1 MPVVSVLMP
10 TYNAEKYLKEA
21 IDSIL
26 NQTFTDFE
34 FLIIDDNSK
43 DKTKKIIGKYND
55 KRIKLIKGPQKG
67 LAAAL
72 NCGIKKA
79 QGKYIA
85 RMDADDI
92 SLPARLEKQVNYLE
106 AHPEITVLGM
116 GSVGACR
123 QCAVKQYQNAED
135 TRGRLVMSCMTPAS
149 DGTFISIDDEE
160 AKQFRESVVEWLM
173 TNHPHDCPVCEEGGN
188 CHLQDMTV
196 MTGHSF
202 RRYRFTKRTHRNQ
215 DLGPF
220 ISHEM
225 NRCIACYRCVRYYK
239 DYADGTDLG
248 VYGAHDNVYFG
259 RPEDGTLE
267 SEFSGNLV
275 EICPTGVFTDKT
287 HSERYNR
294 KWDMQFAPSICQQCS
309 IGCNISPGER
319 YGELRRI
326 ENRYNGTVNH
336 YFLCD
341 RGRFGY
347 GYVNLKDRP
356 RQPVQRR
363 GDDFITL
370 NAEQAMQG
378 AADIL
383 RQSKKVIGIG
393 SPRASVESNFALR
406 ELVGEENFYTG
417 IAHGEQ
423 ERLQLALK
431 VLREGGIYTPAL
443 REIESYDAVLVLG
456 EDVTQ
461 TGARVA
467 LAVRQAVKGKAREM
481 AAAQKVADW
490 QIAAIL
496 NIGQRAKH
504 PLFVTNVD
512 DTRLDDIAAWT
523 YRAPVEDQARLG
535 FAIAHALDN
544 SAPAVDGIEPE
555 LQSKIDVIVQAL
567 AGAKKPLIISG
578 TNAGSLEVIQAA
590 ANVAKALKGRGAD
603 VGITMIARSVNS
615 MGLGIMGGGS
625 LEEALT
631 ELETGRADAVVVLEN
646 DLHRHA
652 SAIRVN
658 AALAKAPLV
667 MVVDHQRTA
676 IMENAHLVLSA
687 ASFAE
692 SDGTVI
698 NNEGRAQ
705 RFFQVYDPAY
715 YDSKTVMLESWR
727 WLHSLHSTLLSREV
741 DWTQLDHVIDAVV
754 AKIPELAGIKDAAP
768 DATFRIRGQKLARE
782 PHRYSGRTAMRANIS
797 VHEPRQPQD
806 IDTMFTFSMEG
817 NNQPTAHRSQ
827 VPFAWAPGWNSPQAW
842 NKFQDEVGGKLR
854 FGDPGVRLF
863 ETSENGLDYF
873 TSVPARFQPQDGKW
887 RIAPYYHLF
896 GSDELS
902 QRAPVFQS
910 RMPQPYIKLN
920 PADAAKLGVN
930 AGTHVSF
937 SYDGNTV
944 TLPVEIAEGLTAGQV
959 GLPMGMSGIAPVLAG
974 AHLEDLKEAQQ

>member
-1 MPVVSVLMP
+1 M
-10 TYNAEKYLKEA
+10 
-21 IDSIL
+21 
-26 NQTFTDFE
+26 
-34 FLIIDDNSK
+34 
-43 DKTKKIIGKYND
+43 
-55 KRIKLIKGPQKG
+55 R
-67 LAAAL
+67 
-72 NCGIKKA
+72 
-79 QGKYIA
+79 
-85 RMDADDI
+85 
-92 SLPARLEKQVNYLE
+92 
-106 AHPEITVLGM
+106 
-116 GSVGACR
+116 
-123 QCAVKQYQNAED
+123 
-135 TRGRLVMSCMTPAS
+135 
-149 DGTFISIDDEE
+149 
-160 AKQFRESVVEWLM
+160 
-173 TNHPHDCPVCEEGGN
+173 
-188 CHLQDMTV
+188 
-196 MTGHSF
+196 
-202 RRYRFTKRTHRNQ
+202 
-215 DLGPF
+215 
-220 ISHEM
+220 
-225 NRCIACYRCVRYYK
+225 
-239 DYADGTDLG
+239 
-248 VYGAHDNVYFG
+248 
-259 RPEDGTLE
+259 
-267 SEFSGNLV
+267 
-275 EICPTGVFTDKT
+275 
-287 HSERYNR
+287 
-294 KWDMQFAPSICQQCS
+294 
-309 IGCNISPGER
+309 
-319 YGELRRI
+319 
-326 ENRYNGTVNH
+326 
-336 YFLCD
+336 
-341 RGRFGY
+341 
-347 GYVNLKDRP
+347 
-356 RQPVQRR
+356 
-363 GDDFITL
+363 
-370 NAEQAMQG
+370 
-378 AADIL
+378 
-383 RQSKKVIGIG
+383 
-393 SPRASVESNFALR
+393 
-406 ELVGEENFYTG
+406 LVGEENFYTG

-578 TNAGSLEVIQAA
+578 TNAGSTEVIQAA

-652 SAIRVN
+652 SATRVN

-827 VPFAWAPGWNSPQAW
+827 VPFARAPGWNSPQAW
-842 NKFQDEVGGKLR
+842 NKFEDEVGGKLR

-930 AGTHVSF
+930 AGTRVSF

>member
-1 MPVVSVLMP
+1 
-10 TYNAEKYLKEA
+10 
-21 IDSIL
+21 
-26 NQTFTDFE
+26 
-34 FLIIDDNSK
+34 
-43 DKTKKIIGKYND
+43 
-55 KRIKLIKGPQKG
+55 
-67 LAAAL
+67 
-72 NCGIKKA
+72 
-79 QGKYIA
+79 
-85 RMDADDI
+85 
-92 SLPARLEKQVNYLE
+92 
-106 AHPEITVLGM
+106 
-116 GSVGACR
+116 
-123 QCAVKQYQNAED
+123 
-135 TRGRLVMSCMTPAS
+135 
-149 DGTFISIDDEE
+149 
-160 AKQFRESVVEWLM
+160 
-173 TNHPHDCPVCEEGGN
+173 
-188 CHLQDMTV
+188 

-930 AGTHVSF
+930 AGTRVSF

-959 GLPMGMSGIAPVLAG
+959 GLPMGVSGIAPVLAG

>member
-1 MPVVSVLMP
+1 M
-10 TYNAEKYLKEA
+10 
-21 IDSIL
+21 
-26 NQTFTDFE
+26 
-34 FLIIDDNSK
+34 
-43 DKTKKIIGKYND
+43 
-55 KRIKLIKGPQKG
+55 
-67 LAAAL
+67 
-72 NCGIKKA
+72 
-79 QGKYIA
+79 
-85 RMDADDI
+85 
-92 SLPARLEKQVNYLE
+92 
-106 AHPEITVLGM
+106 
-116 GSVGACR
+116 
-123 QCAVKQYQNAED
+123 
-135 TRGRLVMSCMTPAS
+135 
-149 DGTFISIDDEE
+149 
-160 AKQFRESVVEWLM
+160 
-173 TNHPHDCPVCEEGGN
+173 
-188 CHLQDMTV
+188 
-196 MTGHSF
+196 
-202 RRYRFTKRTHRNQ
+202 
-215 DLGPF
+215 
-220 ISHEM
+220 
-225 NRCIACYRCVRYYK
+225 RCVSWWAK
-239 DYADGTDLG
+239 
-248 VYGAHDNVYFG
+248 
-259 RPEDGTLE
+259 
-267 SEFSGNLV
+267 
-275 EICPTGVFTDKT
+275 KT
-287 HSERYNR
+287 ST
-294 KWDMQFAPSICQQCS
+294 P
-309 IGCNISPGER
+309 
-319 YGELRRI
+319 
-326 ENRYNGTVNH
+326 
-336 YFLCD
+336 
-341 RGRFGY
+341 
-347 GYVNLKDRP
+347 
-356 RQPVQRR
+356 
-363 GDDFITL
+363 
-370 NAEQAMQG
+370 
-378 AADIL
+378 
-383 RQSKKVIGIG
+383 
-393 SPRASVESNFALR
+393 
-406 ELVGEENFYTG
+406 G

-578 TNAGSLEVIQAA
+578 TNAGSAEVIQAA

-652 SAIRVN
+652 SATRVN

-930 AGTHVSF
+930 AGTRVSF

>member
-1 MPVVSVLMP
+1 
-10 TYNAEKYLKEA
+10 
-21 IDSIL
+21 
-26 NQTFTDFE
+26 
-34 FLIIDDNSK
+34 
-43 DKTKKIIGKYND
+43 
-55 KRIKLIKGPQKG
+55 
-67 LAAAL
+67 
-72 NCGIKKA
+72 
-79 QGKYIA
+79 
-85 RMDADDI
+85 
-92 SLPARLEKQVNYLE
+92 
-106 AHPEITVLGM
+106 
-116 GSVGACR
+116 
-123 QCAVKQYQNAED
+123 
-135 TRGRLVMSCMTPAS
+135 
-149 DGTFISIDDEE
+149 
-160 AKQFRESVVEWLM
+160 
-173 TNHPHDCPVCEEGGN
+173 
-188 CHLQDMTV
+188 
-196 MTGHSF
+196 
-202 RRYRFTKRTHRNQ
+202 
-215 DLGPF
+215 
-220 ISHEM
+220 
-225 NRCIACYRCVRYYK
+225 
-239 DYADGTDLG
+239 
-248 VYGAHDNVYFG
+248 
-259 RPEDGTLE
+259 
-267 SEFSGNLV
+267 
-275 EICPTGVFTDKT
+275 
-287 HSERYNR
+287 
-294 KWDMQFAPSICQQCS
+294 MQFAPSICQQCS

-578 TNAGSLEVIQAA
+578 TNAGSAEVIQAA

-652 SAIRVN
+652 SATRVN

-827 VPFAWAPGWNSPQAW
+827 VPFARAPGWNSPQAW
-842 NKFQDEVGGKLR
+842 NKFRDEVGGKLR

-930 AGTHVSF
+930 AGTRVSF

>member
-1 MPVVSVLMP
+1 
-10 TYNAEKYLKEA
+10 
-21 IDSIL
+21 
-26 NQTFTDFE
+26 
-34 FLIIDDNSK
+34 
-43 DKTKKIIGKYND
+43 
-55 KRIKLIKGPQKG
+55 
-67 LAAAL
+67 
-72 NCGIKKA
+72 
-79 QGKYIA
+79 
-85 RMDADDI
+85 
-92 SLPARLEKQVNYLE
+92 
-106 AHPEITVLGM
+106 
-116 GSVGACR
+116 
-123 QCAVKQYQNAED
+123 
-135 TRGRLVMSCMTPAS
+135 
-149 DGTFISIDDEE
+149 
-160 AKQFRESVVEWLM
+160 
-173 TNHPHDCPVCEEGGN
+173 
-188 CHLQDMTV
+188 
-196 MTGHSF
+196 
-202 RRYRFTKRTHRNQ
+202 
-215 DLGPF
+215 
-220 ISHEM
+220 
-225 NRCIACYRCVRYYK
+225 
-239 DYADGTDLG
+239 
-248 VYGAHDNVYFG
+248 DNVYFG

-347 GYVNLKDRP
+347 GYVNLRDRP

-578 TNAGSLEVIQAA
+578 TNAGSIEVIQAA

-652 SAIRVN
+652 SATRVN

-930 AGTHVSF
+930 AGARVSF

>member
-1 MPVVSVLMP
+1 MATIHVDG
-10 TYNAEKYLKEA
+10 KEYEVNGA
-21 IDSIL
+21 
-26 NQTFTDFE
+26 
-34 FLIIDDNSK
+34 DN
-43 DKTKKIIGKYND
+43 
-55 KRIKLIKGPQKG
+55 L
-67 LAAAL
+67 
-72 NCGIKKA
+72 
-79 QGKYIA
+79 
-85 RMDADDI
+85 
-92 SLPARLEKQVNYLE
+92 LE
-106 AHPEITVLGM
+106 ACLSLGLDIPYFCWHPAL

-431 VLREGGIYTPAL
+431 VLREGGIYSPAL

-461 TGARVA
+461 TGPRVA

-481 AAAQKVADW
+481 AAAQKVAHW
-490 QIAAIL
+490 QIAGTVNL
-496 NIGQRAKH
+496 GHRAKH

-930 AGTHVSF
+930 AGTRVSF

>member
-1 MPVVSVLMP
+1 MATIHVDGK
-10 TYNAEKYLKEA
+10 KYEVNGA
-21 IDSIL
+21 
-26 NQTFTDFE
+26 
-34 FLIIDDNSK
+34 DN
-43 DKTKKIIGKYND
+43 
-55 KRIKLIKGPQKG
+55 L
-67 LAAAL
+67 
-72 NCGIKKA
+72 
-79 QGKYIA
+79 
-85 RMDADDI
+85 
-92 SLPARLEKQVNYLE
+92 LE
-106 AHPEITVLGM
+106 ACLSLGLDIPYFCWHPAL

-196 MTGHSF
+196 MTGHTF

-578 TNAGSLEVIQAA
+578 TNAGSTEVIQAA

-652 SAIRVN
+652 SATRVN

-705 RFFQVYDPAY
+705 RFFQVYDPSY

-873 TSVPARFQPQDGKW
+873 TSVPARFQPQAGKW

-902 QRAPVFQS
+902 QRALVFQS

-930 AGTHVSF
+930 VGTRVSF

>member
-1 MPVVSVLMP
+1 
-10 TYNAEKYLKEA
+10 
-21 IDSIL
+21 
-26 NQTFTDFE
+26 
-34 FLIIDDNSK
+34 
-43 DKTKKIIGKYND
+43 
-55 KRIKLIKGPQKG
+55 
-67 LAAAL
+67 
-72 NCGIKKA
+72 
-79 QGKYIA
+79 
-85 RMDADDI
+85 
-92 SLPARLEKQVNYLE
+92 
-106 AHPEITVLGM
+106 
-116 GSVGACR
+116 
-123 QCAVKQYQNAED
+123 
-135 TRGRLVMSCMTPAS
+135 
-149 DGTFISIDDEE
+149 
-160 AKQFRESVVEWLM
+160 
-173 TNHPHDCPVCEEGGN
+173 
-188 CHLQDMTV
+188 
-196 MTGHSF
+196 
-202 RRYRFTKRTHRNQ
+202 
-215 DLGPF
+215 
-220 ISHEM
+220 
-225 NRCIACYRCVRYYK
+225 
-239 DYADGTDLG
+239 
-248 VYGAHDNVYFG
+248 
-259 RPEDGTLE
+259 
-267 SEFSGNLV
+267 
-275 EICPTGVFTDKT
+275 
-287 HSERYNR
+287 
-294 KWDMQFAPSICQQCS
+294 
-309 IGCNISPGER
+309 
-319 YGELRRI
+319 
-326 ENRYNGTVNH
+326 
-336 YFLCD
+336 
-341 RGRFGY
+341 
-347 GYVNLKDRP
+347 
-356 RQPVQRR
+356 
-363 GDDFITL
+363 
-370 NAEQAMQG
+370 MQG

-578 TNAGSLEVIQAA
+578 TNAGSIEVIQAA

-646 DLHRHA
+646 DLHRLA
-652 SAIRVN
+652 SATRVN

-930 AGTHVSF
+930 AGARVSF

>member
-1 MPVVSVLMP
+1 M
-10 TYNAEKYLKEA
+10 
-21 IDSIL
+21 
-26 NQTFTDFE
+26 
-34 FLIIDDNSK
+34 
-43 DKTKKIIGKYND
+43 
-55 KRIKLIKGPQKG
+55 
-67 LAAAL
+67 
-72 NCGIKKA
+72 
-79 QGKYIA
+79 
-85 RMDADDI
+85 
-92 SLPARLEKQVNYLE
+92 
-106 AHPEITVLGM
+106 
-116 GSVGACR
+116 
-123 QCAVKQYQNAED
+123 
-135 TRGRLVMSCMTPAS
+135 
-149 DGTFISIDDEE
+149 
-160 AKQFRESVVEWLM
+160 
-173 TNHPHDCPVCEEGGN
+173 
-188 CHLQDMTV
+188 
-196 MTGHSF
+196 
-202 RRYRFTKRTHRNQ
+202 
-215 DLGPF
+215 
-220 ISHEM
+220 
-225 NRCIACYRCVRYYK
+225 RCVSWWAK
-239 DYADGTDLG
+239 
-248 VYGAHDNVYFG
+248 
-259 RPEDGTLE
+259 
-267 SEFSGNLV
+267 
-275 EICPTGVFTDKT
+275 KT
-287 HSERYNR
+287 
-294 KWDMQFAPSICQQCS
+294 
-309 IGCNISPGER
+309 
-319 YGELRRI
+319 
-326 ENRYNGTVNH
+326 
-336 YFLCD
+336 
-341 RGRFGY
+341 
-347 GYVNLKDRP
+347 
-356 RQPVQRR
+356 
-363 GDDFITL
+363 
-370 NAEQAMQG
+370 
-378 AADIL
+378 
-383 RQSKKVIGIG
+383 
-393 SPRASVESNFALR
+393 
-406 ELVGEENFYTG
+406 YTG

-578 TNAGSLEVIQAA
+578 TNAGSAEVIQAA

-652 SAIRVN
+652 SATRVN

-827 VPFAWAPGWNSPQAW
+827 VPFAWAPGWNSSQAW

-930 AGTHVSF
+930 AGTRVSF

>member
-1 MPVVSVLMP
+1 
-10 TYNAEKYLKEA
+10 
-21 IDSIL
+21 
-26 NQTFTDFE
+26 
-34 FLIIDDNSK
+34 
-43 DKTKKIIGKYND
+43 
-55 KRIKLIKGPQKG
+55 
-67 LAAAL
+67 
-72 NCGIKKA
+72 
-79 QGKYIA
+79 
-85 RMDADDI
+85 
-92 SLPARLEKQVNYLE
+92 
-106 AHPEITVLGM
+106 
-116 GSVGACR
+116 
-123 QCAVKQYQNAED
+123 
-135 TRGRLVMSCMTPAS
+135 
-149 DGTFISIDDEE
+149 
-160 AKQFRESVVEWLM
+160 
-173 TNHPHDCPVCEEGGN
+173 
-188 CHLQDMTV
+188 

-578 TNAGSLEVIQAA
+578 TNAGSIEVIQAA

-652 SAIRVN
+652 SATRVN

-842 NKFQDEVGGKLR
+842 NKFQEEVGGKLR

>member
-1 MPVVSVLMP
+1 MATIHVDGKALEVDG
-10 TYNAEKYLKEA
+10 A
-21 IDSIL
+21 
-26 NQTFTDFE
+26 
-34 FLIIDDNSK
+34 DNLLQACLS
-43 DKTKKIIGKYND
+43 
-55 KRIKLIKGPQKG
+55 LG
-67 LAAAL
+67 LDIPYFCWHPAL
-72 NCGIKKA
+72 
-79 QGKYIA
+79 
-85 RMDADDI
+85 
-92 SLPARLEKQVNYLE
+92 
-106 AHPEITVLGM
+106 

-123 QCAVKQYQNAED
+123 QCAVKQYTDEND
-135 TRGRLVMSCMTPAS
+135 TRGRIVMSCMTPAT
-149 DGTFISIDDEE
+149 DNTWISIDDEE
-160 AKQFRESVVEWLM
+160 SKAFRASVVEWLM
-173 TNHPHDCPVCEEGGN
+173 TNHPHDCPVCEEGGH

-196 MTGHSF
+196 MTGHNE
-202 RRYRFTKRTHRNQ
+202 RRYRFTKRTHQNQ

-225 NRCIACYRCVRYYK
+225 NRCIACYRCVRFYK
-239 DYADGTDLG
+239 DYAGGTDLG
-248 VYGAHDNVYFG
+248 VFGAHDNVYFG
-259 RPEDGTLE
+259 RVEDGVLE
-267 SEFSGNLV
+267 SEFSGNLTEV
-275 EICPTGVFTDKT
+275 CPTGVFTDKT

-294 KWDMQFAPSICQQCS
+294 KWDMQFAPSICHGCS
-309 IGCNISPGER
+309 SGCNISPGER

-930 AGTHVSF
+930 AGTRVSF

>member
-1 MPVVSVLMP
+1 
-10 TYNAEKYLKEA
+10 
-21 IDSIL
+21 
-26 NQTFTDFE
+26 
-34 FLIIDDNSK
+34 
-43 DKTKKIIGKYND
+43 
-55 KRIKLIKGPQKG
+55 
-67 LAAAL
+67 
-72 NCGIKKA
+72 
-79 QGKYIA
+79 
-85 RMDADDI
+85 
-92 SLPARLEKQVNYLE
+92 
-106 AHPEITVLGM
+106 
-116 GSVGACR
+116 
-123 QCAVKQYQNAED
+123 
-135 TRGRLVMSCMTPAS
+135 
-149 DGTFISIDDEE
+149 
-160 AKQFRESVVEWLM
+160 
-173 TNHPHDCPVCEEGGN
+173 
-188 CHLQDMTV
+188 
-196 MTGHSF
+196 
-202 RRYRFTKRTHRNQ
+202 
-215 DLGPF
+215 
-220 ISHEM
+220 
-225 NRCIACYRCVRYYK
+225 
-239 DYADGTDLG
+239 G

-578 TNAGSLEVIQAA
+578 TNAGSIEVIQAA

-652 SAIRVN
+652 SATRVN

>member
-1 MPVVSVLMP
+1 
-10 TYNAEKYLKEA
+10 
-21 IDSIL
+21 
-26 NQTFTDFE
+26 
-34 FLIIDDNSK
+34 
-43 DKTKKIIGKYND
+43 
-55 KRIKLIKGPQKG
+55 
-67 LAAAL
+67 
-72 NCGIKKA
+72 
-79 QGKYIA
+79 
-85 RMDADDI
+85 
-92 SLPARLEKQVNYLE
+92 
-106 AHPEITVLGM
+106 
-116 GSVGACR
+116 
-123 QCAVKQYQNAED
+123 
-135 TRGRLVMSCMTPAS
+135 
-149 DGTFISIDDEE
+149 
-160 AKQFRESVVEWLM
+160 
-173 TNHPHDCPVCEEGGN
+173 
-188 CHLQDMTV
+188 
-196 MTGHSF
+196 
-202 RRYRFTKRTHRNQ
+202 
-215 DLGPF
+215 
-220 ISHEM
+220 
-225 NRCIACYRCVRYYK
+225 
-239 DYADGTDLG
+239 
-248 VYGAHDNVYFG
+248 
-259 RPEDGTLE
+259 
-267 SEFSGNLV
+267 
-275 EICPTGVFTDKT
+275 
-287 HSERYNR
+287 
-294 KWDMQFAPSICQQCS
+294 
-309 IGCNISPGER
+309 
-319 YGELRRI
+319 
-326 ENRYNGTVNH
+326 
-336 YFLCD
+336 
-341 RGRFGY
+341 
-347 GYVNLKDRP
+347 
-356 RQPVQRR
+356 
-363 GDDFITL
+363 
-370 NAEQAMQG
+370 MQG

-578 TNAGSLEVIQAA
+578 TNAGSAEVIQAA

-615 MGLGIMGGGS
+615 MGLGIIGGGS

-652 SAIRVN
+652 SATRVN

-930 AGTHVSF
+930 AGTRVSF

>member
-1 MPVVSVLMP
+1 MATIHVDG
-10 TYNAEKYLKEA
+10 KEYEVDGA
-21 IDSIL
+21 
-26 NQTFTDFE
+26 
-34 FLIIDDNSK
+34 DNLLQACLS
-43 DKTKKIIGKYND
+43 
-55 KRIKLIKGPQKG
+55 LG
-67 LAAAL
+67 LDIPYFCWHPAL
-72 NCGIKKA
+72 
-79 QGKYIA
+79 
-85 RMDADDI
+85 
-92 SLPARLEKQVNYLE
+92 
-106 AHPEITVLGM
+106 

-149 DGTFISIDDEE
+149 DGTFISIDDNE

-220 ISHEM
+220 INHEM

-309 IGCNISPGER
+309 LGCNTSPGER

-356 RQPVQRR
+356 RRPVQRR
-363 GDDFITL
+363 GDDLITL

-406 ELVGEENFYTG
+406 ELVGAENFYTG
-417 IAHGEQ
+417 IAAGEQ
-423 ERLQLALK
+423 ERLQLMLK
-431 VLREGGIYTPAL
+431 VLRESGIRTPAL

-456 EDVTQ
+456 EDITQ

-512 DTRLDDIAAWT
+512 STRLDDIAAWT

-535 FAIAHALDN
+535 FAIANALDAA
-544 SAPAVDGIEPE
+544 SPAVEGLDRD
-555 LQSKIDVIVQAL
+555 LQNKVDVIVQAL

-578 TNAGSLEVIQAA
+578 TNAGSVEVIEAA

-603 VGITMIARSVNS
+603 VGITMIARAVNS
-615 MGLGIMGGGS
+615 VGLGMIGGGS
-625 LEEALT
+625 LDDALN
-631 ELETGRADAVVVLEN
+631 ELETGNADAVIVLEN

-652 SAIRVN
+652 SAARVD

-667 MVVDHQRTA
+667 MVIDHQRTA
-676 IMENAHLVLSA
+676 IMDHAHLVLST

-705 RFFQVYDPAY
+705 RFFQVYDPSY
-715 YDSKTVMLESWR
+715 YDNTVTMLESWR
-727 WLHSLHSTLLSREV
+727 WLHSLHSTLENRHP
-741 DWTQLDHVIDAVV
+741 DWTQLDHVIDACIE
-754 AKIPELAGIKDAAP
+754 KLPHLAGIKNAAP

-806 IDTMFTFSMEG
+806 KDTMFAFSMEG
-817 NNQPTAHRSQ
+817 NNHPDAPRSQ

-842 NKFQDEVGGKLR
+842 NKFQDEVGGHLR
-854 FGDPGVRLF
+854 HGDPGVRLI
-863 ETSENGLDYF
+863 EAGEGAIDYF
-873 TSVPARFQPQDGKW
+873 TTVPQRFAPQEGQW

-902 QRAPVFQS
+902 QRSPVFQS
-910 RMPQPYIKLN
+910 RMPQPYIRLN

-930 AGTHVSF
+930 AGAKVSF
-937 SYDGNTV
+937 NYEGQTI
-944 TLPVEIAEGLTAGQV
+944 TLPLQLSEGLTEGQV
-959 GLPMGMSGIAPVLAG
+959 GLPMGMPGIAPVMAG
-974 AHLEDLKEAQQ
+974 ARLENLQEAAQ

>member
-1 MPVVSVLMP
+1 
-10 TYNAEKYLKEA
+10 
-21 IDSIL
+21 
-26 NQTFTDFE
+26 
-34 FLIIDDNSK
+34 
-43 DKTKKIIGKYND
+43 
-55 KRIKLIKGPQKG
+55 
-67 LAAAL
+67 
-72 NCGIKKA
+72 
-79 QGKYIA
+79 
-85 RMDADDI
+85 
-92 SLPARLEKQVNYLE
+92 
-106 AHPEITVLGM
+106 
-116 GSVGACR
+116 
-123 QCAVKQYQNAED
+123 
-135 TRGRLVMSCMTPAS
+135 MSCMTPAS

-481 AAAQKVADW
+481 ATAQKVADW

-578 TNAGSLEVIQAA
+578 TNAGSAEVIQAA

-652 SAIRVN
+652 SATRVN

-930 AGTHVSF
+930 AGTRVSF

>member
-1 MPVVSVLMP
+1 
-10 TYNAEKYLKEA
+10 
-21 IDSIL
+21 
-26 NQTFTDFE
+26 
-34 FLIIDDNSK
+34 
-43 DKTKKIIGKYND
+43 
-55 KRIKLIKGPQKG
+55 
-67 LAAAL
+67 
-72 NCGIKKA
+72 
-79 QGKYIA
+79 
-85 RMDADDI
+85 
-92 SLPARLEKQVNYLE
+92 
-106 AHPEITVLGM
+106 
-116 GSVGACR
+116 
-123 QCAVKQYQNAED
+123 
-135 TRGRLVMSCMTPAS
+135 
-149 DGTFISIDDEE
+149 
-160 AKQFRESVVEWLM
+160 
-173 TNHPHDCPVCEEGGN
+173 
-188 CHLQDMTV
+188 
-196 MTGHSF
+196 
-202 RRYRFTKRTHRNQ
+202 
-215 DLGPF
+215 
-220 ISHEM
+220 M

-578 TNAGSLEVIQAA
+578 TNAGSAEVIQAA

-652 SAIRVN
+652 SATRVN

-930 AGTHVSF
+930 AGTRVSF

>member
-1 MPVVSVLMP
+1 
-10 TYNAEKYLKEA
+10 
-21 IDSIL
+21 
-26 NQTFTDFE
+26 
-34 FLIIDDNSK
+34 
-43 DKTKKIIGKYND
+43 
-55 KRIKLIKGPQKG
+55 
-67 LAAAL
+67 
-72 NCGIKKA
+72 
-79 QGKYIA
+79 
-85 RMDADDI
+85 
-92 SLPARLEKQVNYLE
+92 
-106 AHPEITVLGM
+106 
-116 GSVGACR
+116 
-123 QCAVKQYQNAED
+123 
-135 TRGRLVMSCMTPAS
+135 
-149 DGTFISIDDEE
+149 
-160 AKQFRESVVEWLM
+160 
-173 TNHPHDCPVCEEGGN
+173 
-188 CHLQDMTV
+188 
-196 MTGHSF
+196 
-202 RRYRFTKRTHRNQ
+202 
-215 DLGPF
+215 
-220 ISHEM
+220 
-225 NRCIACYRCVRYYK
+225 
-239 DYADGTDLG
+239 
-248 VYGAHDNVYFG
+248 
-259 RPEDGTLE
+259 
-267 SEFSGNLV
+267 
-275 EICPTGVFTDKT
+275 T

-578 TNAGSLEVIQAA
+578 TNAGSAEVIQAA
-590 ANVAKALKGRGAD
+590 ANVAKALKGRGAN

-652 SAIRVN
+652 SATRVN

-930 AGTHVSF
+930 AGTRVSF

>member
-1 MPVVSVLMP
+1 
-10 TYNAEKYLKEA
+10 
-21 IDSIL
+21 
-26 NQTFTDFE
+26 
-34 FLIIDDNSK
+34 
-43 DKTKKIIGKYND
+43 
-55 KRIKLIKGPQKG
+55 
-67 LAAAL
+67 
-72 NCGIKKA
+72 
-79 QGKYIA
+79 
-85 RMDADDI
+85 
-92 SLPARLEKQVNYLE
+92 
-106 AHPEITVLGM
+106 
-116 GSVGACR
+116 
-123 QCAVKQYQNAED
+123 
-135 TRGRLVMSCMTPAS
+135 
-149 DGTFISIDDEE
+149 
-160 AKQFRESVVEWLM
+160 
-173 TNHPHDCPVCEEGGN
+173 
-188 CHLQDMTV
+188 
-196 MTGHSF
+196 
-202 RRYRFTKRTHRNQ
+202 
-215 DLGPF
+215 
-220 ISHEM
+220 
-225 NRCIACYRCVRYYK
+225 
-239 DYADGTDLG
+239 
-248 VYGAHDNVYFG
+248 
-259 RPEDGTLE
+259 
-267 SEFSGNLV
+267 
-275 EICPTGVFTDKT
+275 
-287 HSERYNR
+287 
-294 KWDMQFAPSICQQCS
+294 MQFAPSICQQCS

-578 TNAGSLEVIQAA
+578 TNAGSIEVIQAA

-652 SAIRVN
+652 SATRVN

-887 RIAPYYHLF
+887 RIAPYYHP
-896 GSDELS
+896 
-902 QRAPVFQS
+902 R
-910 RMPQPYIKLN
+910 RY
-920 PADAAKLGVN
+920 
-930 AGTHVSF
+930 
-937 SYDGNTV
+937 
-944 TLPVEIAEGLTAGQV
+944 
-959 GLPMGMSGIAPVLAG
+959 GIAVCGDSGGNFAG
-974 AHLEDLKEAQQ
+974 GVARVDA

>member
-1 MPVVSVLMP
+1 
-10 TYNAEKYLKEA
+10 
-21 IDSIL
+21 
-26 NQTFTDFE
+26 
-34 FLIIDDNSK
+34 
-43 DKTKKIIGKYND
+43 
-55 KRIKLIKGPQKG
+55 
-67 LAAAL
+67 
-72 NCGIKKA
+72 
-79 QGKYIA
+79 
-85 RMDADDI
+85 
-92 SLPARLEKQVNYLE
+92 
-106 AHPEITVLGM
+106 
-116 GSVGACR
+116 
-123 QCAVKQYQNAED
+123 
-135 TRGRLVMSCMTPAS
+135 
-149 DGTFISIDDEE
+149 
-160 AKQFRESVVEWLM
+160 
-173 TNHPHDCPVCEEGGN
+173 
-188 CHLQDMTV
+188 
-196 MTGHSF
+196 
-202 RRYRFTKRTHRNQ
+202 
-215 DLGPF
+215 
-220 ISHEM
+220 
-225 NRCIACYRCVRYYK
+225 
-239 DYADGTDLG
+239 
-248 VYGAHDNVYFG
+248 
-259 RPEDGTLE
+259 
-267 SEFSGNLV
+267 
-275 EICPTGVFTDKT
+275 
-287 HSERYNR
+287 
-294 KWDMQFAPSICQQCS
+294 
-309 IGCNISPGER
+309 
-319 YGELRRI
+319 
-326 ENRYNGTVNH
+326 
-336 YFLCD
+336 
-341 RGRFGY
+341 
-347 GYVNLKDRP
+347 
-356 RQPVQRR
+356 
-363 GDDFITL
+363 
-370 NAEQAMQG
+370 MQG

-578 TNAGSLEVIQAA
+578 TNAGSAEVIQAA

-652 SAIRVN
+652 SATRVN

-930 AGTHVSF
+930 AGTRVSF